1 MINLKKLTFLLSAA
15 AFMHYHIQGMG
26 QKDLSRLT
34 QTSPALSAWQRFES
48 LSIDNHRV
56 FTQYLPLLRVK
67 NI

>member
-34 QTSPALSAWQRFES
+34 QTSPAPSAWQRFGKS
-48 LSIDNHRV
+48 LYRQSQDLYSY
-56 FTQYLPLLRVK
+56 TYLF
-67 NI
+67 